1 MSIEHHR
8 LVRELPEHADRIRE
22 LRQTDAHFARQL
34 DEYHALDDR
43 IYRSEIRLETLCDES
58 LEALK
63 KQRAQ
68 LKDRLYQQ
76 LVQPA

>member
-1 MSIEHHR
+1 MYT
-8 LVRELPEHADRIRE
+8 A
-22 LRQTDAHFARQL
+22 TFTFAPGDYD